1 MEKFKVGNTVARGIA
16 RLSLHC
22 MILGVMAWGQPAL
35 HLKSRTF
42 TTARDPQAFRGISAK
57 SRGGQGGHYIIQFD
71 QAPQADQLEL
81 LKQRGAAILGYVP
94 ENALMISIRVP
105 LSLDGLAARWAG
117 RLDRNDKISPALSS
131 SSLTSP
137 ALDELPA
144 DTAAAFLVEF
154 GADVSHE
161 EMAALAM
168 EYNLAPIDNPQLLEN
183 HLLVTGSLSD
193 VTRMAEWDEVLYI
206 FPAGEDLVKG
216 NPVVACAGAMTLMGS
231 IGQYVAKV
239 SEGWDGPGRG
249 TAEIG
254 YVFSQLTNKLGAD
267 AQKAEI
273 LRAMKEW
280 ERVVGVKFAAGTDPK
295 AAKTV
300 NILFAAGDHGD
311 GYPFDGK
318 NGTLAHTFYPAPP
331 NDEPIAGDMHFD
343 NAENWQIGADTD
355 LYSVAVHELGHALGL
370 GHSDKSG
377 AVMYPYYR
385 RATSL
390 TSEDISAIL
399 LLYADPVAATPTPSA
414 PPTPPTPTPTPAPKP
429 PTTSP
434 SAPASPFNV
443 SLSSPAADTTQTTL
457 SVSGLLNAGTGPWRI
472 SWYAGGGLNG
482 SLVVTGSGTSAN
494 WNISNIPLAVGANN
508 VVVLASDSTQRYA
521 TASFSITRKAGTSPG
536 STVPPVAPPTT
547 PPGASSAPPAL
558 VITTPSSSNTQIA
571 QAAATLKGTAK
582 SDIALAEIS
591 WSTNA
596 GNTGVCAGTTDWTCQ
611 DVPML
616 VGTNTVT
623 IRAKDTAGATSW
635 KAVTI
640 TRR

>member
-1 MEKFKVGNTVARGIA
+1 MALGFARM
-16 RLSLHC
+16 SLYC
-22 MILGVMAWGQPAL
+22 VIFSVIAWGQAAL

-42 TTARDPQAFRGISAK
+42 TAQRDQQAFRGLSAK
-57 SRGGQGGHYIIQFD
+57 SRSGQGGHYIVQFD
-71 QAPQADQLEL
+71 RPPQPDQLES
-81 LKQRGAAILGYVP
+81 LKQRGAVILGYVP
-94 ENALMISIRVP
+94 ENALMISTRGP
-105 LSLDGLAARWAG
+105 LSLDGLNVRWAG
-117 RLDRNDKISPALSS
+117 RLDRNDKISPALLSP
-131 SSLTSP
+131 SLTSP
-137 ALDELPA
+137 SPDELSA
-144 DTAAAFLVEF
+144 DTSAAFLVEF
-154 GADVSHE
+154 GADVNHE
-161 EMAALAM
+161 EMTALAT
-168 EYNLAPIDNPQLLEN
+168 EYNLKPIDNPQLLEN

-193 VTRMAEWDEVLYI
+193 VIRMAEWDEVLYI
-206 FPAGEDLVKG
+206 FPASEDLVKG
-216 NPVVACAGAMTLMGS
+216 NPVVACAGAMTQMGS

-254 YVFSQLTNKLGAD
+254 YVYSQLTNKLDGG

-280 ERVVGVKFAAGTDPK
+280 ERVVGVKFAAGTDSK
-295 AAKTV
+295 APKTV

-390 TSEDISAIL
+390 TSEDINAIL
-399 LLYADPVAATPTPSA
+399 LLYADPVSATPTASV
-414 PPTPPTPTPTPAPKP
+414 PPVIPTPTPVPTPAPKP

-434 SAPASPFNV
+434 AAPASPFSL
-443 SLSSPAADTTQTTL
+443 SLSSPAADTTQSTL
-457 SVSGLLNAGTGPWRI
+457 SIAGLLNAGTGPWRMN
-472 SWYAGGGLNG
+472 WYAGSGLNG
-482 SLVVTGSGTSAN
+482 SMVVTGSGTSAN
-494 WNISNIPLAVGANN
+494 WNIGNIPLAVGINN
-508 VVVLASDSTQRYA
+508 VVVLAADSTHRYA
-521 TASFSITRKAGTSPG
+521 TASFSINRKAGTSPG
-536 STVPPVAPPTT
+536 STAPPTVAPP
-547 PPGASSAPPAL
+547 GGSSAPPAL
-558 VITTPSSSNTQIA
+558 LITTPSSSNTQIT
-571 QAAATLKGTAK
+571 QAGATVKGTAK

-591 WSTNA
+591 WGTNA

-611 DVPML
+611 DIPML

-623 IRAKDTAGATSW
+623 IRAKDTAGVTSW

>member
-57 SRGGQGGHYIIQFD
+57 SRGGQGGHYIVQFD
-71 QAPQADQLEL
+71 QPPQADQLEL

-94 ENALMISIRVP
+94 ENALMISTRGP

-137 ALDELPA
+137 ALDELSA
-144 DTAAAFLVEF
+144 DTAAAFVVEF

-161 EMAALAM
+161 EMAALAT
-168 EYNLAPIDNPQLLEN
+168 EYNLALIDNPQLLEN
-183 HLLVTGSLSD
+183 HLLVTGALSD

-206 FPAGEDLVKG
+206 FPASEDLVKG

-254 YVFSQLTNKLGAD
+254 YVFSQLTGKLGAD

-280 ERVVGVKFAAGTDPK
+280 ERVVGVKFASGTDPK

-343 NAENWQIGADTD
+343 NAENWQIGAGTD

-399 LLYADPVAATPTPSA
+399 LLYADAVAATPTPST
-414 PPTPPTPTPTPAPKP
+414 PPTTPTPTPTPKP
-429 PTTSP
+429 PTTTP
-434 SAPASPFNV
+434 TAPASPFNV
-443 SLSSPAADTTQTTL
+443 SLSSPAADTTQSTL
-457 SVSGLLNAGTGPWRI
+457 SIGGLLNAGAGPWRMN
-472 SWYAGGGLNG
+472 WYAGGGLNG
-482 SLVVTGSGTSAN
+482 SIAVAGSGTSAS

-536 STVPPVAPPTT
+536 STAPPATPPAT

-558 VITTPSSSNTQIA
+558 VITTPSTSNTQVA
-571 QAAATLKGTAK
+571 QAAATVKGTAK